1 MKGSRQVLFSLMVA
15 LVALS
20 APAALPAHA
29 QGAAPQP
36 IVSFGVGGSSA
47 NTDAHCHTGS
57 FCGG

>member
-1 MKGSRQVLFSLMVA
+1 MKGSRQVLFSLIVA

-29 QGAAPQP
+29 QGVAPQP
-36 IVSFGVGGSSA
+36 IVSFGGGGA
-47 NTDAHCHTGS
+47 HTDGQCHTGS

>member
-1 MKGSRQVLFSLMVA
+1 MKEGRRILFSLMMV

-20 APAALPAHA
+20 APVTLPAHT

-36 IVSFGVGGSSA
+36 IVSFRVGGSSA
-47 NTDAHCHTGS
+47 NTDAHCHTGT

>member
-1 MKGSRQVLFSLMVA
+1 MKGSRRVLFSLMVA

-29 QGAAPQP
+29 QGAAPQS
-36 IVSFGVGGSSA
+36 IVSFGSASGA